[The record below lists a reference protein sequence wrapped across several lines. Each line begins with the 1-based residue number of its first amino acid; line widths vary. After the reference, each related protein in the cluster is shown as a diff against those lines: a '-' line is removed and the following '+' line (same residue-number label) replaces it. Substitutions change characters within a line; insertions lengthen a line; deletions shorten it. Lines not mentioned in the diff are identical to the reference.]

1 MKSAQMLLLVALL
14 ALGMGCGY
22 SKPATTPPAPGTMPT
37 VTQLNPSSATSGG
50 PTFALEVDGTSF
62 AANAFVN
69 FNGKLTPTSV
79 TATKIMVNIPA
90 AAIMNS
96 GTVAVTVTNPGKP
109 GGLYGGGTSDATS
122 TPMTFTIN

>member
-14 ALGMGCGY
+14 AIGMGCGY
-22 SKPATTPPAPGTMPT
+22 SKPATTPPAPGTTPH

-50 PTFALEVDGTSF
+50 DTFALEVDGTSF

-79 TATKIMVNIPA
+79 TGTKIMVSIPA
-90 AAIMNS
+90 SAIMNS
-96 GTVAVTVTNPGKP
+96 GTVAVTVTNPGKA
-109 GGLYGGGTSDATS
+109 GGVYGGGTSDATS